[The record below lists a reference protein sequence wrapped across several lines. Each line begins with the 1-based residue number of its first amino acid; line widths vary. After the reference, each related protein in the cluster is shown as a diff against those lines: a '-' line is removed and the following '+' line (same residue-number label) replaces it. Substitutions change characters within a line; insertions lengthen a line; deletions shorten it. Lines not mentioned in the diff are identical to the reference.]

1 METRLNTAFINV
13 VNHCARLVDGEI
25 LHLNPG
31 QLLSTATITVPRWG
45 SKATLDFGL
54 CLVTVVSED
63 STFEAYIRHTGVSL
77 KSEWSQL
84 LTSFRNAGVYA
95 GETLVTG
102 TADEVVSKMHKI
114 PDALLWVL

>member
-1 METRLNTAFINV
+1 MEKRLNTAF
-13 VNHCARLVDGEI
+13 VNAVNRCAQLVDGEI

-31 QLLSTATITVPRWG
+31 HNRCTAAITVPRWG
-45 SKATLDFGL
+45 STATLDFGL
-54 CLVTVVSED
+54 CLVQAVSED
-63 STFEAYIRHTGVSL
+63 ITFEAYIRHTGVSL

-102 TADEVVSKMHKI
+102 TEDDVVSKMHKI
-114 PDALLWVL
+114 PDALLAVL

>member
-13 VNHCARLVDGEI
+13 VNRCARLVDGEI

-45 SKATLDFGL
+45 SNATLGFTARL
-54 CLVTVVSED
+54 LTVVPED
-63 STFEAYIRHTGVSL
+63 SFEAYIRHTGVSL

-102 TADEVVSKMHKI
+102 TEDDVVSKMHKI
-114 PDALLWVL
+114 PDVLLAVL